1 MRAASTHA
9 TRSARAGVHAK
20 SAPSIARAPQRQPS
34 PTGQLLP
41 GGPQSAAELKAV
53 DGYESTHSF
62 DTAGA
67 SPDYAAIFSRTA
79 WNLTIYTSNYSKRS
93 GVTKV
98 GDLTV
103 DEAANLASHVF
114 HELRHAEQ
122 YFRIARVLAAE
133 STKTTTADIA
143 KEIVA
148 KTSIKADVA
157 LAAAAKPLAATK
169 ATSGLV
175 AEAKDW
181 ESITVG
187 RHADYKA
194 NMLNWG
200 NECDAAR
207 DVAAAVTTATLGAT
221 KTGLDTNI
229 TNWKGATRGPFVDTH
244 ITTIEAIKSKGK
256 MDRLALSSLKKIK
269 PLWAKVEASWT
280 TVTSDWATDKDPAR
294 LTKIGATGALLRKL
308 SKVLY
313 AAYRDYLHEHDAFET
328 GDAAGKRFR
337 SLANKKKKK

>member
-1 MRAASTHA
+1 
-9 TRSARAGVHAK
+9 
-20 SAPSIARAPQRQPS
+20 
-34 PTGQLLP
+34 LLP

-79 WNLTIYTSNYSKRS
+79 WNLTIYTSNYSQRS